1 MCGRFNLGFS
11 QKGVQDIVEKLP
23 KSDMNVQ
30 LRFGDIFPKNIAP
43 YLQQKAINRRSSAG
57 ALIGSMAKALLSMP
71 VQKPLRTDRLSVRA
85 FWKDAA

>member
-43 YLQQKAINRRSSAG
+43 LFTAESDKPSLVRWGFNRFNG
-57 ALIGSMAKALLSMP
+57 KGLLSMP